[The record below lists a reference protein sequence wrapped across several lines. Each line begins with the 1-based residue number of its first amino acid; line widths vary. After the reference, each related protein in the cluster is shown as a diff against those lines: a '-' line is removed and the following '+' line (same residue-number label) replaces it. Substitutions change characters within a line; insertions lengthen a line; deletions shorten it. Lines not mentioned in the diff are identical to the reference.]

1 MKSVYVG
8 RKPCTCIAVAV
19 DFSGLDGKTV
29 GKFLQLTAESGL
41 VIDRVDRDEVLFFE
55 TCPHTPD
62 RHDDHQMHL
71 DFNKP
76 AAGDAGVGPSEMG
89 EGFTCTFSGPC
100 PHENKSC
107 PSCEYAG
114 SVIPKATI
122 LDDTPGPTEEAKIE
136 PPAEEPKPG
145 EASNNGDPF
154 SNFLDGL
161 DKDKGEA

>member
-29 GKFLQLTAESGL
+29 GKLLQLIVESNL
-41 VIDRVDRDEVLFFE
+41 VIDRVEREEVMFFE
-55 TCPHTPD
+55 TCPHIPD
-62 RHDDHQMHL
+62 RKDDHQMPI

-76 AAGDAGVGPSEMG
+76 ATEEAGVGPSEMG

-107 PSCEYAG
+107 ATCEYVG
-114 SVIPKATI
+114 SAIPKATV
-122 LDDTPGPTEEAKIE
+122 LEDTAETVEESALIADVTVADWQPE
-136 PPAEEPKPG
+136 NPAETVEVLQDTTVQS
-145 EASNNGDPF
+145 AF
-154 SNFLDGL
+154 
-161 DKDKGEA
+161 